1 MSGSRA
7 LFCSPS
13 VKKQKH
19 DLYLFF
25 VKRIIKELLD
35 SVFRISR
42 IIKVSV
48 RFGWIS
54 LKFHPIIVYHSGV

>member
-19 DLYLFF
+19 LFF